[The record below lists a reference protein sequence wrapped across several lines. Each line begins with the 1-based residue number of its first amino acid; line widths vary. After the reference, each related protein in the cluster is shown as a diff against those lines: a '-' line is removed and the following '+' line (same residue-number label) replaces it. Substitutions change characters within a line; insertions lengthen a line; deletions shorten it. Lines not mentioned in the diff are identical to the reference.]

1 MKKILLSVIALFA
14 AVSMN
19 AQTKVQAEDGAFDIN
34 QPDAQKWG
42 GTWYDF
48 ETEGTKG
55 NFDASTYDYVWIKF
69 SGNTGKFRF
78 GITYNEW
85 KSTEAWGETFF
96 DEVKY
101 IEDAEGIVFTKL
113 EKEKTYEFGGPDK
126 AASPY
131 AGDTWDKHIQNV
143 YTQDDGAPVNVK
155 VEGIWFG
162 TAAELKAVLGGGGE
176 QGGEQGGEE
185 PAATGDFTVVSLNV
199 DNALGLDSENGSPLA
214 KDLALYDGEEGTL
227 SIGADDTYKPMDIA
241 AIVGGEPLKG
251 GLQGGSNPKDAD
263 GGTPATTLLEPVS
276 GAFFKWVAKKDG
288 FLYIIHKSNAS
299 KAYTVFEEGSALGYK
314 FAAQGDE
321 ATPLGAVYQFEVEGE
336 GEYNYVSTPIEW
348 AQQEYLKEADP
359 EFYASNWED
368 VEKDGVTTSTWKKIQ
383 NAEAKDI
390 QGLGVIVFPVYAES
404 EYVFNANGSKMMLAG
419 FAFSANDDLTI
430 ATEDGVEIYK
440 GGGATAIQGAKVV
453 TVAGN
458 SAIYNLAGQ
467 KVNASYKGIV
477 IKDGKKYI
485 QK

>member
-48 ETEGTKG
+48 EPEGTKG

-96 DEVKY
+96 DDVKY

-162 TAAELKAVLGGGGE
+162 TAAELKAALGGGSSEGGE

-185 PAATGDFTVVSLNV
+185 TTEGLGTAFNV
-199 DNALGLDSENGSPLA
+199 ENNLGLDSENGTALTAGTELA
-214 KDLALYDGEEGTL
+214 SNEFVT
-227 SIGADDTYKPMDIA
+227 ITTGADDTYKPQEVAFKIN
-241 AIVGGEPLKG
+241 GGDVFKG
-251 GLQGGSNPKDAD
+251 GLQGGTNPKDAD
-263 GGTPATTLLEPVS
+263 GASPNTSLSAPVS
-276 GAFFKWVAKKDG
+276 GAFLAIEAKEDG
-288 FLYIIHKSNAS
+288 FLYIIHKASSN
-299 KAYTVFEEGSALGYK
+299 KAYTVFEEGTAIGYK
-314 FAAQGDE
+314 FAAQGDA
-321 ATPLGAVYQFEVEGE
+321 ATDLGAVYQFELEGE
-336 GEYNYVSTPIEW
+336 GELNEIVLPIDW
-348 AQQEYLKEADP
+348 AEQEFLEATDADK
-359 EFYASNWED
+359 YAAHVTVDAEGNPSWEAIK
-368 VEKDGVTTSTWKKIQ
+368 V
-383 NAEAKDI
+383 N
-390 QGLGVIVFPVYAES
+390 GLGVIAFPVYKDCK
-404 EYVFNANGSKMMLAG
+404 YIVNANGSKITAAG
-419 FAFSANDDLTI
+419 FVFSKADDVTI

-440 GGGATAIQGAKVV
+440 GGGATAIQGAKVA

>member
-96 DEVKY
+96 DDVKY

-162 TAAELKAVLGGGGE
+162 TAAELKAVLGGGSSE
-176 QGGEQGGEE
+176 GGSEGGEE
-185 PAATGDFTVVSLNV
+185 GGEAPAAGDWGAVIFNGDCEGEDAGCLLSKDGNDTGNFKWNVKEGAGVDGSKCATVY
-199 DNALGLDSENGSPLA
+199 ATGAAENEWDAQFFIYA
-214 KDLALYDGEEGTL
+214 KDYVFKAGDKFKFSMMIKADKEAESSAQAHVAPGEYLHWTIIGGPVKFTTEWAEYKFEGEVP
-227 SIGADDTYKPMDIA
+227 A
-241 AIVGGEPLKG
+241 E
-251 GLQGGSNPKDAD
+251 AD
-263 GGTPATTLLEPVS
+263 GMQTIAFNLNQDKTLENNYYFDNIS
-276 GAFFKWVAKKDG
+276 W
-288 FLYIIHKSNAS
+288 
-299 KAYTVFEEGSALGYK
+299 
-314 FAAQGDE
+314 
-321 ATPLGAVYQFEVEGE
+321 EVEGA
-336 GEYNYVSTPIEW
+336 P
-348 AQQEYLKEADP
+348 
-359 EFYASNWED
+359 
-368 VEKDGVTTSTWKKIQ
+368 
-383 NAEAKDI
+383 
-390 QGLGVIVFPVYAES
+390 
-404 EYVFNANGSKMMLAG
+404 
-419 FAFSANDDLTI
+419 
-430 ATEDGVEIYK
+430 
-440 GGGATAIQGAKVV
+440 TAIQKVQVVKAENGAR
-453 TVAGN
+453 
-458 SAIYNLAGQ
+458 YNLAGQ
-467 KVNASYKGIV
+467 KVDAAYKGIV
-477 IKDGKKYI
+477 IQNGKKFI

>member
-48 ETEGTKG
+48 EPEGTKG

-96 DEVKY
+96 DDVKY

-176 QGGEQGGEE
+176 EGGSEGGEEGGEE
-185 PAATGDFTVVSLNV
+185 PVAGDWGAVIFNGDCEGEDAGCLLSKDGNDTGNFKWNVKEGAGVDGSKCATVYATGAAANEWDAQFFIY
-199 DNALGLDSENGSPLA
+199 A
-214 KDLALYDGEEGTL
+214 KDYVFKAGDKFKFSMMIKADKEAEAAAQAHVAPGSYLHHTIIGGPVKFTTEWAEYKFEGEVPAE
-227 SIGADDTYKPMDIA
+227 
-241 AIVGGEPLKG
+241 
-251 GLQGGSNPKDAD
+251 AD
-263 GGTPATTLLEPVS
+263 GMQTIAFNLNQDKTLENNYYFDNIS
-276 GAFFKWVAKKDG
+276 W
-288 FLYIIHKSNAS
+288 
-299 KAYTVFEEGSALGYK
+299 
-314 FAAQGDE
+314 
-321 ATPLGAVYQFEVEGE
+321 EVEGA
-336 GEYNYVSTPIEW
+336 P
-348 AQQEYLKEADP
+348 
-359 EFYASNWED
+359 
-368 VEKDGVTTSTWKKIQ
+368 
-383 NAEAKDI
+383 
-390 QGLGVIVFPVYAES
+390 
-404 EYVFNANGSKMMLAG
+404 
-419 FAFSANDDLTI
+419 
-430 ATEDGVEIYK
+430 
-440 GGGATAIQGAKVV
+440 TAIQKIQVVKAENGAR
-453 TVAGN
+453 
-458 SAIYNLAGQ
+458 YNLAGQ
-467 KVNASYKGIV
+467 KVDAAYKGIV
-477 IKDGKKYI
+477 ILNGKKFI

>member
-48 ETEGTKG
+48 EPEGTKG

-96 DEVKY
+96 DDVKY

-176 QGGEQGGEE
+176 EGGSEGGEEGGEE
-185 PAATGDFTVVSLNV
+185 PVAGDWGAVIFNGDCEGEDAGCLLSKDGNDTGNFKWNVKEGAGVDGSKCATVYATGAAANEWDAQFFIY
-199 DNALGLDSENGSPLA
+199 A
-214 KDLALYDGEEGTL
+214 KDYVFKAGDKFKFSMMIKADKEAEAAAQAHVAPGSYLHHTIIGGPVKFTTEWAEYKFEGEVPAE
-227 SIGADDTYKPMDIA
+227 
-241 AIVGGEPLKG
+241 
-251 GLQGGSNPKDAD
+251 AD
-263 GGTPATTLLEPVS
+263 GMQTIAFNLNQDKTLENNYYFDNIS
-276 GAFFKWVAKKDG
+276 W
-288 FLYIIHKSNAS
+288 
-299 KAYTVFEEGSALGYK
+299 
-314 FAAQGDE
+314 
-321 ATPLGAVYQFEVEGE
+321 EVEGA
-336 GEYNYVSTPIEW
+336 P
-348 AQQEYLKEADP
+348 
-359 EFYASNWED
+359 
-368 VEKDGVTTSTWKKIQ
+368 
-383 NAEAKDI
+383 
-390 QGLGVIVFPVYAES
+390 
-404 EYVFNANGSKMMLAG
+404 
-419 FAFSANDDLTI
+419 
-430 ATEDGVEIYK
+430 
-440 GGGATAIQGAKVV
+440 TAIQKIQVVKAENGAR
-453 TVAGN
+453 
-458 SAIYNLAGQ
+458 YNLAGQ
-467 KVNASYKGIV
+467 KVDAAYKGIV
-477 IKDGKKYI
+477 IQNGKKFI

>member
-19 AQTKVQAEDGAFDIN
+19 ATENVDIQSIGTLGTPIAFSGSWAWKGQMLSTGDLI
-34 QPDAQKWG
+34 QDEAA
-42 GTWYDF
+42 GTVDDSGVTY
-48 ETEGTKG
+48 
-55 NFDASTYDYVWIKF
+55 FDASAYDYLVIKYT
-69 SGNTGKFRF
+69 SDSEKIKMIIEYNSNGKI
-78 GITYNEW
+78 GEW
-85 KSTEAWGETFF
+85 GPEHNSADVQLAAAT
-96 DEVKY
+96 DDIKY
-101 IEDAEGIVFTKL
+101 IKL
-113 EKEKTYEFGGPDK
+113 SEFK
-126 AASPY
+126 NTVSQIAF
-131 AGDTWDKHIQNV
+131 
-143 YTQDDGAPVNVK
+143 QDMGEAVNLTIS
-155 VEGIWFG
+155 EIFFA
-162 TAAELKAVLGGGGE
+162 TTDELKAALGGGSSE
-176 QGGEQGGEE
+176 GGEEGGSEGGEE
-185 PAATGDFTVVSLNV
+185 PAATGDFTVVPLNV

-214 KDLALYDGEEGTL
+214 KDLALYDEEEGTL

-251 GLQGGSNPKDAD
+251 GLQGGNNPKDAD

-288 FLYIIHKSNAS
+288 FLYIIHKANAS

-419 FAFSANDDLTI
+419 IAFSANDDLTI